1 MTMAKNGYAV
11 YLFNASEIQWITVA
25 EAFLLVQITLIY
37 NKFCCLNVDLDQAVN
52 S

>member
-25 EAFLLVQITLIY
+25 EAFLLVHITLSY
-37 NKFCCLNVDLDQAVN
+37 NKFCCLNVGLDQAVN